1 MKWITLLLKFTG
13 RTKGASDE
21 ETPPMPVPLNWR
33 IGGLAR
39 EYRQSTSAPTE
50 TMQANY
56 RIVTEEL
63 PPILERFRQ
72 IGTVDLKALEDAM
85 DKAGIPYTP
94 GRIPQWN

>member
-1 MKWITLLLKFTG
+1 MDNLLLKFTG
-13 RTKGASDE
+13 RLKGASDE
-21 ETPPMPVPLNWR
+21 ETPPMAVPLNWR

-63 PPILERFRQ
+63 PPILDRLRQ
-72 IGTVDLKALEDAM
+72 IGTIDLKALEDAM

-94 GRIPQWN
+94 GRIPLDN